1 MHDKQLK
8 ELLTKG
14 LQELSLDT
22 THINKLLVYVLMLEK
37 WNKTYNITAIRDL
50 KQMVILHL
58 IDSASVY
65 RYLKG
70 NSIIDVATG
79 GGIPGIIFAILNPE
93 LNVTLL
99 DVNQKKTR
107 FLRFVLREL
116 KLTNVTV
123 VCQRVEK
130 FQANK
135 PYDVVISRAFTEVG
149 NYLKLAGHLCDKSGQ
164 ILAMKGPRVES
175 EKEAQQHGFEM
186 VDDFDVKVPFL
197 EAKRRL
203 LVFKKL

>member
-1 MHDKQLK
+1 MHQKQLT
-8 ELLTKG
+8 ELLVNG
-14 LQELSLDT
+14 LEQLKLDSSKARQL
-22 THINKLLVYVLMLEK
+22 IDYILLLEK

-70 NSIIDVATG
+70 NSIIDVGTG

-93 LNVTLL
+93 LKITLL
-99 DVNQKKTR
+99 DSSQKKTR
-107 FLRFVLREL
+107 FLRFAQRQL
-116 KLTNVTV
+116 KIANVTV

-135 PYDVVISRAFTEVG
+135 PFDVVISRAFTEVG
-149 NYLKLAGHLCDKSGQ
+149 NFLKLSGHLCADSGQ
-164 ILAMKGPRVES
+164 MLAMKGPRIES
-175 EKEAQQHGFEM
+175 EKNAQELGFELEQ
-186 VDDFDVKVPFL
+186 DIDVKVPFL
-197 EAKRRL
+197 EAQRRL
-203 LVFKKL
+203 LVFNKL